1 MGLTFQARLRSKAD
15 QTLETTYYDGT
26 KRHFS
31 FEKYAETLQR
41 AFVDLQS
48 TQEEVSE
55 ERKVHVLLNGILDPR
70 LEAAKNQV
78 IASEHLQSTF
88 EIATNFLNWALDS
101 KISYSTVN
109 CKSRISTVTT
119 GRGGGHNSRR
129 GRGGG
134 RGGQGF
140 GRGKGKGKIWHDYYT
155 NEEWQQLTAPQKQQV
170 RDQRAERNKCRN
182 IEVLGDRIPAKKEP
196 CLTPTLMDEGQA
208 RNPNTTY
215 NGFTMEF
222 WKFALTWKLICQVQ
236 HK

>member
-1 MGLTFQARLRSKAD
+1 MASLGGSAP
-15 QTLETTYYDGT
+15 GV
-26 KRHFS
+26 
-31 FEKYAETLQR
+31 
-41 AFVDLQS
+41 VD
-48 TQEEVSE
+48 
-55 ERKVHVLLNGILDPR
+55 GILS
-70 LEAAKNQV
+70 AAKNQV
-78 IASEHLQSTF
+78 IASDHLQSTF

-182 IEVLGDRIPAKKEP
+182 IEVLGTGDTKRSKINENSTNENEAIGMLDPKVSSIGAVMSQQRTNSNSNNKD
-196 CLTPTLMDEGQA
+196 L
-208 RNPNTTY
+208 
-215 NGFTMEF
+215 
-222 WKFALTWKLICQVQ
+222 
-236 HK
+236 